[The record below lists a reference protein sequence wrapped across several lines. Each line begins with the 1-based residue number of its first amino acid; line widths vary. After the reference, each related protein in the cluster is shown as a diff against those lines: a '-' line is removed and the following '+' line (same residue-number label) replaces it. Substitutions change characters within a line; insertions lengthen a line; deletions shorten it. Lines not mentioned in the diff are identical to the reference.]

1 MSVAL
6 NRSYQEV
13 VDDIILAARKMKTA
27 LESGSADVDASSY
40 HAHESGAAATAQL
53 VGLQYL
59 REATMLY
66 QLYGPQPPPPTNP
79 FRPSSLRVYTPA
91 PAQGQDSVSVR
102 EIPMDGANT
111 PDEMADRIAAAITN
125 IVSEG
130 ASQTPPPSEDAG
142 APPPET
148 PPSDG

>member
-1 MSVAL
+1 MSAASS
-6 NRSYQEV
+6 RSYQEV

-27 LESGSADVDASSY
+27 LESGSVDVDSTSY
-40 HAHESGAAATAQL
+40 HAHESGAVATAQL

-66 QLYGPQPPPPTNP
+66 QIYGPQPPPPANP
-79 FRPSSLRVYTPA
+79 FRPSSLRVYSPA
-91 PAQGQDSVSVR
+91 PAQGQDSVTVR
-102 EIPMDGANT
+102 EIPMDGVNSSE
-111 PDEMADRIAAAITN
+111 EMAERIAAEIRN
-125 IVSEG
+125 IVNQG
-130 ASQTPPPSEDAG
+130 APQTPPPAEDAG